1 MDWNIG
7 RRPHRHASPSRPRA
21 LLMGLLALLG
31 ALQARPSYGQA
42 SSGDGNLVYAPPPA
56 AEEAR
61 QIGEAAAFFAFPG
74 LNPENRRGVTRLSEN
89 AYRIAAW
96 PQAGFNYDYYLYIPT
111 EFASNYLLAT
121 SIASGGAIGMGPDYY
136 SEWARKVVVEGSW
149 ETQIAKSLKAPLLY
163 PAFDRPDTVSA
174 QYLSRD
180 AMLLANDRIS
190 RLDLQLISMIDDA
203 RSFIAAE
210 FGVELEEKV
219 LLAGFSM
226 SAEFAGRFTVMHP
239 DRVRAAAYGGTSFMH
254 ILPYTRDAA
263 KRVDLIY
270 PIGVSD
276 IARIS
281 GRGFDREAYLKV
293 PRLLT
298 MGLLDTEDVTRY
310 GGLYPASMRSWIDS
324 RLGGLETRW
333 NAVTRLLGEL
343 GGFECKLY
351 RDKGHTFDRGDYV
364 AFLQRYNGLRE
375 PKSAPPDPSSKAS
388 PMTAASM
395 GRLGGYQVITG
406 NPSVI
411 VKPAISIDS
420 SGFISSIALTFST
433 PRGVSIPHPASLVRR
448 IQIQI
453 DVRPDSGYPVVPGK
467 NPNRAYD
474 SPLLAAVAGIHIPT
488 RPDIPFEMVT
498 ALFIS
503 YEDLAGNQFLLAYTP
518 QQGGGKPE

>member
-1 MDWNIG
+1 MDGDIRRRIARHEG
-7 RRPHRHASPSRPRA
+7 RLPHRV
-21 LLMGLLALLG
+21 LMLGILILLG
-31 ALQARPSYGQA
+31 TLPARPSFGQA
-42 SSGDGNLVYAPPPA
+42 ISGDGTLVYAPPSA
-56 AEEAR
+56 ADEAR
-61 QIGEAAAFFAFPG
+61 QIAQAAAFFPLPG
-74 LNPENRRGVTRLSEN
+74 LNPENRRIVLRLTTN

-96 PQAGFNYDYYLYIPT
+96 PQAGFNYDYYLYVPDD
-111 EFASNYLLAT
+111 FASNYLLAA

-136 SEWARKVVVEGSW
+136 SEWAKKVVVDGSW

-180 AMLLANDRIS
+180 AMLLAKDRIS
-190 RLDLQLISMIDDA
+190 RLDLQFISMVDDA

-210 FGVELEEKV
+210 FGVELDRKI

-239 DRVRAAAYGGTSFMH
+239 ERVRAAAYGGTSFMH
-254 ILPYTRDAA
+254 LLPYTRDIDR
-263 KRVDLIY
+263 RVDLIY

-281 GRGFDREAYLKV
+281 GRAFDREAYLKV
-293 PRLLT
+293 PRYLT
-298 MGLLDTEDVTRY
+298 MGLQDTEDVTRY
-310 GGLYPASMRSWIDS
+310 GGLYPGSMRSWIDS
-324 RLGGLETRW
+324 RLGSLETRW

-351 RDKGHTFDRGDYV
+351 RDKGHRFDTGDYV
-364 AFLQRYNGLRE
+364 AFLQRYNSFRE
-375 PKSAPPDPSSKAS
+375 PRPASPAPATKAS
-388 PMTAASM
+388 PVTAASM
-395 GRLGGYQVITG
+395 GSLGGYQVITG

-453 DVRPDSGYPVVPGK
+453 DVRPDSGYPVVPGG

-488 RPDIPFEMVT
+488 RLDIPFEMVT
-498 ALFIS
+498 AIYIS
-503 YEDLAGNQFLLAYTP
+503 YEDLSGNQFLIVYKA
-518 QQGGGKPE
+518 Q

>member
-1 MDWNIG
+1 MDRDIG
-7 RRPHRHASPSRPRA
+7 RGHHRHTTPSQPRA
-21 LLMGLLALLG
+21 LLLGLLALLG
-31 ALQARPSYGQA
+31 ALQARPSFGQA
-42 SSGDGNLVYAPPPA
+42 SSGDGKLVYAPPSA

-74 LNPENRRGVTRLSEN
+74 LNPENKRNVTRLSEN
-89 AYRIAAW
+89 AYKIAAW

-136 SEWARKVVVEGSW
+136 SEWARKVVVDTSW
-149 ETQIAKSLKAPLLY
+149 ETQIARALKAPLLY

-190 RLDLQLISMIDDA
+190 RLDLQFISMIDDA
-203 RSFIAAE
+203 RSFMAAE
-210 FGVELEEKV
+210 FEVELEEKV

-254 ILPYTRDAA
+254 ILPYTRDIA

-281 GRGFDREAYLKV
+281 GRSFDRESYLKV
-293 PRLLT
+293 PRFLT
-298 MGLLDTEDVTRY
+298 MGLLDTEDITRY

-324 RLGGLETRW
+324 RLGSLETRW
-333 NAVTRLLGEL
+333 NAVTRLMEEL

-351 RDKGHTFDRGDYV
+351 RDKGHTFDRGDYIN
-364 AFLQRYNGLRE
+364 FLQRYNSYRE
-375 PKSAPPDPSSKAS
+375 TAPGSATPVGVSSPPA
-388 PMTAASM
+388 AASA
-395 GRLGGYQVITG
+395 GSLGDYQVITG

-411 VKPAISIDS
+411 IWPWINTDA
-420 SGFISSIALTFST
+420 SGLISSINLSFRTV
-433 PRGVSIPHPASLVRR
+433 RGQSIARPASMVRR

-453 DVRPDSGYPVVPGK
+453 DVRPDSGYPVVPGR

-474 SPLLAAVAGIHIPT
+474 SPLLAAVAESHIPT
-488 RPDIPFEMVT
+488 RTDIPFDMVT
-498 ALFIS
+498 ALYIS
-503 YEDLAGNQFLLAYTP
+503 YEDLAGNQYLIVY
-518 QQGGGKPE
+518 KP